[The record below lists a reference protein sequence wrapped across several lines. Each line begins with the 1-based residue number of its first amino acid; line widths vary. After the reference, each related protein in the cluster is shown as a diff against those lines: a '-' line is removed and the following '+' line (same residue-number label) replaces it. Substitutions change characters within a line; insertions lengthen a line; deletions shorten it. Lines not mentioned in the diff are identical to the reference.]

1 MIRQNQRFTQHK
13 SISNQS
19 EPKRVLAISKTVHEN
34 DYHIHTTT
42 RNPTDDIFQLI
53 EMARRTKEANI
64 PATKYYFKKEVNQ
77 EKHTEN
83 NRSGGSGF
91 QQFKPIDEC
100 YKINLVEFV
109 FVGTVVVT
117 EREREQQ

>member
-1 MIRQNQRFTQHK
+1 MTSFAIDREGEKNTRSKHSGNQ
-13 SISNQS
+13 I
-19 EPKRVLAISKTVHEN
+19 L
-34 DYHIHTTT
+34 
-42 RNPTDDIFQLI
+42 
-53 EMARRTKEANI
+53 
-64 PATKYYFKKEVNQ
+64 YFLKQVNQ
-77 EKHTEN
+77 EKHNDN

-91 QQFKPIDEC
+91 QHFKPIDEC